1 MLRTHTCGEL
11 NATNINQTVT
21 LCGWIQKVRKLGGMI
36 FIDLRDRYG
45 ITQLAFNNETN
56 AALCQ
61 QVEKFGREWVIRVTG
76 TVAERY
82 SKNKNIPTGDIEI
95 IASEVVSMW
104 TRLRSPATST
114 RSYRTMI
121 RWYSSHPHPI

>member
-45 ITQLAFNNETN
+45 ITQLAFNNISH
-56 AALCQ
+56 
-61 QVEKFGREWVIRVTG
+61 G
-76 TVAERY
+76 
-82 SKNKNIPTGDIEI
+82 SKWQIFPRKIG
-95 IASEVVSMW
+95 
-104 TRLRSPATST
+104 
-114 RSYRTMI
+114 
-121 RWYSSHPHPI
+121 